1 MTRIIP
7 ALLIT
12 AISLSSTLFAQ
23 APSLTGTWVGVV
35 RAATPGGQAPSAN
48 GGPLPFIVHINQT
61 GETVTGTIDGIG
73 GGPNVDITDGKVAG
87 NVLTFVGIREING
100 QDVKFTYTGTLTGD
114 KLEFRIER
122 DGANPLASTTTRLT
136 TAF

>member
-1 MTRIIP
+1 MTRIVP
-7 ALLIT
+7 ALVIT
-12 AISLSSTLFAQ
+12 AISLSPTLFAQ

-61 GETVTGTIDGIG
+61 GDTVKGTIDGIG

-87 NVLTFVGIREING
+87 NVLTFVGLREING
-100 QDVKFTYTGTLTGD
+100 LDVKFT
-114 KLEFRIER
+114 
-122 DGANPLASTTTRLT
+122 
-136 TAF
+136 